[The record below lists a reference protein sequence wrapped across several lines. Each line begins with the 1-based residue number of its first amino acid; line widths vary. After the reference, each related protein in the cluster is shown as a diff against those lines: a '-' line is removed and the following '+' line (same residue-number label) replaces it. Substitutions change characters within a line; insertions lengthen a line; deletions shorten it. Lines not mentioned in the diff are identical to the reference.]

1 MNYLLL
7 TDYFEKLKYTEDAS
21 SRKAQTSSL
30 SQVALY
36 FCWYNLKRTSPKLFP
51 ESQESPYWSEQYIVQ
66 QQIFVCAESQLM
78 RQSTPKS
85 GGSDLKANAFSSCGY
100 WLEEY
105 QFKGNLKETF
115 NLN

>member
-1 MNYLLL
+1 
-7 TDYFEKLKYTEDAS
+7 
-21 SRKAQTSSL
+21 
-30 SQVALY
+30 
-36 FCWYNLKRTSPKLFP
+36 
-51 ESQESPYWSEQYIVQ
+51 
-66 QQIFVCAESQLM
+66 M

-100 WLEEY
+100 WLEEF